1 MRDVKVLIYHFE
13 SLKDAKSYH
22 VNAILQ
28 LISMQK

>member
-1 MRDVKVLIYHFE
+1 MRDVKVLIYHSV
-13 SLKDAKSYH
+13 SLNNAKSYH